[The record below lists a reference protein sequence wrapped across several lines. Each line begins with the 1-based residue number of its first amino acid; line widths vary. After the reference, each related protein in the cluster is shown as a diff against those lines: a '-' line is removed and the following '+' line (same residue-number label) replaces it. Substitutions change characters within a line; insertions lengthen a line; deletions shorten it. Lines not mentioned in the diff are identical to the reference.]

1 MALVPFV
8 ACLGGIPTPIIR
20 AMMSKMVDPD
30 EQGNET
36 GFSSIDIYCSFGLL
50 LVPKAKNGLLVVL
63 EELRDNMKSLG
74 YGFYY
79 SFAISLSW

>member
-20 AMMSKMVDPD
+20 AMMSKMVNPD

-36 GFSSIDIYCSFGLL
+36 GFTSIDIYCSFCLS
-50 LVPKAKNGLLVVL
+50 LVAEVNNGLLVVL
-63 EELRDNMKSLG
+63 EGAM
-74 YGFYY
+74 
-79 SFAISLSW
+79 

>member
-36 GFSSIDIYCSFGLL
+36 GFSSIDI
-50 LVPKAKNGLLVVL
+50 
-63 EELRDNMKSLG
+63 ELFQETLSSKTVRDNAERPKGNWGSW
-74 YGFYY
+74 
-79 SFAISLSW
+79 SFIVASHVSAT